1 MKKKIAL
8 ITGITGQDGSYLAE
22 FLLQKGYK
30 VHGMRRRAS
39 TENLKN
45 IKNIL
50 QNTNFYLHYGDM
62 TDSSN
67 LNKLLGKIK
76 PSEIYNLAAQSHVHT
91 SFFIPEYTAQ
101 VNALGCLNLLE
112 AMINNCPKSK
122 FYQASTSELFG
133 DQKNQ
138 KKQNEKTIFNPCSP
152 YAISKLY
159 AFHLVQNYR
168 QRGFYACNG
177 ILFNHE
183 SPRRGPSFISQKIV
197 QAAVR
202 IKKGK
207 QDFLSLGNLYAK
219 RDWGYAKEYVE
230 VMWKMMQ
237 LKKPDDFVISTNK
250 SYSVKHLVEKVFMQL
265 GIKINWQGKGL
276 KEIGINKKNKK
287 TIIKIDPYYFR
298 PKEVSYLC
306 GNSTKARKKIK
317 WVNKTYLEK
326 LVQIMIKAE
335 LQKY

>member
-1 MKKKIAL
+1 MKKRVAF

-22 FLLQKGYK
+22 FLLQKGYE

-39 TENLKN
+39 TENLQN
-45 IKNIL
+45 IENIL
-50 QNTNFYLHYGDM
+50 TESNFHMHYGDM

-67 LNKLLGKIK
+67 LNKLLGQIK

-91 SFFIPEYTAQ
+91 SFLIPEYTAQ

-122 FYQASTSELFG
+122 FYQASTSELYG
-133 DQKNQ
+133 EQKSK

-152 YAISKLY
+152 YSISKLY

-202 IKKGK
+202 IKKNK
-207 QDFLSLGNLYAK
+207 QKFLSLGNLYAK

-237 LKKPDDFVISTNK
+237 SKKPDDFVISTNK
-250 SYSVKHLVEKVFMQL
+250 SYSVKYLVEKVFMRL
-265 GIKINWQGKGL
+265 GVKINWQGKGL
-276 KEIGINKKNKK
+276 KEIGINKANKK
-287 TIIKIDPYYFR
+287 IIIKIDPYYFR
-298 PKEVSYLC
+298 PKEVNYLC
-306 GNSTKARKKIK
+306 GDSSKARKKIK
-317 WVNKTYLEK
+317 WINKINLEK
-326 LVQIMIKAE
+326 LINIMINAE
-335 LQKY
+335 LKKY

>member
-1 MKKKIAL
+1 MKKRVAF

-22 FLLQKGYK
+22 FLLQKGYE

-39 TENLKN
+39 TENLQN
-45 IKNIL
+45 IENIL
-50 QNTNFYLHYGDM
+50 TESNFHMHYGDM

-67 LNKLLGKIK
+67 LNKLLGQIK
-76 PSEIYNLAAQSHVHT
+76 PIEIYNLAAQSHVHT
-91 SFFIPEYTAQ
+91 SFLIPEYTAQ

-122 FYQASTSELFG
+122 FYQASTSELYG
-133 DQKNQ
+133 EQKSK

-152 YAISKLY
+152 YSISKLY

-202 IKKGK
+202 IKKNK
-207 QDFLSLGNLYAK
+207 QKFLSLGNLYAK

-237 LKKPDDFVISTNK
+237 SKKPDDFVISTNK
-250 SYSVKHLVEKVFMQL
+250 SYSVKYLVEKVFMRL
-265 GIKINWQGKGL
+265 GVKINWQGKGL
-276 KEIGINKKNKK
+276 KEIGINKANKK
-287 TIIKIDPYYFR
+287 IIIKIDPYYFR
-298 PKEVSYLC
+298 PKEVNYLC
-306 GNSTKARKKIK
+306 GDSSKARKKIK
-317 WVNKTYLEK
+317 WTNKINLEN
-326 LVQIMIKAE
+326 LINIMINAE
-335 LQKY
+335 LKKY

>member
-1 MKKKIAL
+1 MKKRVAF

-22 FLLQKGYK
+22 FLLQKGYE

-39 TENLKN
+39 TENLQN
-45 IKNIL
+45 IENIL
-50 QNTNFYLHYGDM
+50 TESNFHMHYGDM

-67 LNKLLGKIK
+67 LNKLLGQIK

-91 SFFIPEYTAQ
+91 SFLIPEYTAQ

-122 FYQASTSELFG
+122 FYQASTSELYG
-133 DQKNQ
+133 EQKSK

-152 YAISKLY
+152 YSISKLY

-202 IKKGK
+202 IKKNK
-207 QDFLSLGNLYAK
+207 QKFLSLGNLYAK

-237 LKKPDDFVISTNK
+237 SKKPDDFVISTNK
-250 SYSVKHLVEKVFMQL
+250 SYSVKYLVEKVFMRL
-265 GIKINWQGKGL
+265 GVKINWQGKGL
-276 KEIGINKKNKK
+276 KEIGINEANKK

-298 PKEVSYLC
+298 PKEVNYLC
-306 GNSTKARKKIK
+306 GDSSKARKKIK
-317 WVNKTYLEK
+317 WINKINLEK
-326 LVQIMIKAE
+326 LINIMINAE
-335 LQKY
+335 LKKY